1 MALANAR
8 VGLQSQGCSM
18 TSGVVSPLGTAPES
32 VNAAYFDAMFA
43 DSNDPWKF
51 ASRWYEMRKRALTL
65 ACLPQ
70 ARYASAYE
78 PGCANGELS
87 AALATRCDRLL
98 VTDGS
103 ERAVELAQHRVAGLP
118 QVEVRQ
124 AWVPD
129 QWPDERFELIVL
141 SEFLYYLAPAAL
153 DVLIE
158 RVRNSL
164 EPGGCVL
171 ACHWRP
177 RIGDCALDG
186 DAVHETLAQRLGLQQ
201 LSALLEPDFRM
212 DVWSDAA
219 SVARQGGLT

>member
-1 MALANAR
+1 
-8 VGLQSQGCSM
+8 M
-18 TSGVVSPLGTAPES
+18 TCAITSPTSAAPAA

-43 DSNDPWKF
+43 HSNDPWKF
-51 ASRWYEMRKRALTL
+51 VSRWYEQRKRALTL

-70 ARYASAYE
+70 AHYASAYE

-87 AALATRCDRLL
+87 AALATRCERLL

-103 ERAVELAQHRVAGLP
+103 ARAVELARQRVAGLP

-141 SEFLYYLAPAAL
+141 SEFLYYLAPGAL

-158 RVRNSL
+158 RVRSGL

-177 RIGDCALDG
+177 RIGDCTLDG
-186 DAVHETLAQRLGLQQ
+186 DAVHDRLAQRLGLQQ
-201 LSALLEPDFRM
+201 LSALREPDFRM

-219 SVARQGGLT
+219 SVARQDGLV